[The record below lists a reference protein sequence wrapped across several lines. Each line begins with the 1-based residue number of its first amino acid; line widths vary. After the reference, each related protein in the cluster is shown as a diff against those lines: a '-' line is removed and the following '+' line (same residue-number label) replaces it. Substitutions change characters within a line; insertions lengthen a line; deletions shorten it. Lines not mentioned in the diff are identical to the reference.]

1 LVSIGAPDYLS
12 DLPTSSTTTHY
23 FDSVS
28 ATLPLLSELEAGD
41 VILVK
46 ASRAEHLEDLA
57 KEIEDRWS
65 VLQSEKDEGEN
76 A

>member
-1 LVSIGAPDYLS
+1 
-12 DLPTSSTTTHY
+12 
-23 FDSVS
+23 VS